1 MSKRE
6 LKEALSKGRARLYV
20 RTRLYI
26 YAHTHS
32 RIYRIQYI
40 LELYERKKGY
50 RKLEK
55 PNTEIQFD
63 GVMHL
68 MHKRI
73 ITIAFVY
80 IIFNLFIFKYST
92 PTTMTLVV

>member
-1 MSKRE
+1 M
-6 LKEALSKGRARLYV
+6 
-20 RTRLYI
+20 
-26 YAHTHS
+26 
-32 RIYRIQYI
+32 YRIQYI
-40 LELYERKKGY
+40 LEYERKKGY

-80 IIFNLFIFKYST
+80 IIFNLFYLQILHTNNDDISSI
-92 PTTMTLVV
+92 VVVLL